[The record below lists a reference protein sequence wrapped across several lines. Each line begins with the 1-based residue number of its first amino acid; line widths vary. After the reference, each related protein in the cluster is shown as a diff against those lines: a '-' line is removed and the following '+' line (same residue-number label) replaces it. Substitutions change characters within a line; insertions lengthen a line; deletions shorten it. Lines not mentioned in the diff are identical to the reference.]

1 MTLALDTNILIGI
14 EKREKYIIESVENIT
29 KKDPA
34 PACVTF
40 INYFEFVQGIRLR
53 SQKNKEK
60 SLNFIETFQCLQTT
74 KKTAIILDDLKNKY
88 EKMGKT
94 FTLSDLVIAS
104 QCIENNLTL
113 VTTDKQFQEIEELK
127 KIIL

>member
-14 EKREKYIIESVENIT
+14 EKREKSTTEKIESII
-29 KKDPA
+29 KSDPA

-40 INYFEFVQGIRLR
+40 INYFEFIQGIRLR

-60 SLNFIETFQCLQTT
+60 SLNFIKTFQCLQTT
-74 KKTAIILDDLKNKY
+74 KKTAIILDELKNKY
-88 EKMGKT
+88 EKIGKT
-94 FTLSDLVIAS
+94 FTLSDLMIAS

-113 VTTDKQFQEIEELK
+113 VTTDKQFQDIEELK

>member
-1 MTLALDTNILIGI
+1 MTLSLDTNILIRI
-14 EKREKYIIESVENIT
+14 EKRERNISEKIELLIKS
-29 KKDPA
+29 DSA
-34 PACVTF
+34 PACITF
-40 INYFEFVQGIRLR
+40 IAYFEFIQGIRLR

-60 SLNFIETFQCLQTT
+60 SLNFIEMFQCLQTT

-88 EKMGKT
+88 ERTGNS
-94 FTLSDLVIAS
+94 FTLSDLLIAS